1 MNRAASLS
9 LLLLLS
15 ACSTEATPV
24 TSGIDVTIDP
34 FDVPPGG
41 EVQNCIYLK
50 VPSDTDIDIGH
61 VVLDFAQGT
70 HHMHVYYGD
79 ELHDDGTESCFTAVN
94 FDKWHLLVGEQRP
107 HTEWTL
113 PDGVAFHVK
122 AHQQLLIQVHFVNAL
137 NLTTV
142 GQAKGTIHFDTVDPA
157 SVQSYMGSIFGQ
169 QRGIDIKPHSSFSVD
184 GICRLPHAISMG
196 ALAGHYHFTGKD
208 FVASR
213 LNADGTTGEEFYRAD
228 SFAEP
233 AFSIYG
239 DTNPLKFDEGGRIL
253 WHCDYV
259 NNQDIELPFGPKEL
273 TEEHCNM
280 FAFYY
285 PATGQ
290 QEFIPCVSY
299 GRCEKECEPGQTC
312 NEQGECV
319 GGSDNGDGGVPPDM
333 TNTGADM
340 AIGPGQDMALGPGQ
354 DMAQPSPDLANPPQ
368 PDMARGVCQN
378 LETEPNN
385 SAATASAMCSA
396 EIQGSIASASD
407 VDWYTFDLAPGDN
420 YDITLGTL
428 PADYTFDVYHKA
440 QDGTLTYFF
449 SADDF
454 HDLVDQVLSSQSL
467 NGGMYYLK
475 VYSADGSSD
484 ANRRYTLTVA
494 TY

>member
-1 MNRAASLS
+1 
-9 LLLLLS
+9 
-15 ACSTEATPV
+15 
-24 TSGIDVTIDP
+24 
-34 FDVPPGG
+34 
-41 EVQNCIYLK
+41 
-50 VPSDTDIDIGH
+50 
-61 VVLDFAQGT
+61 
-70 HHMHVYYGD
+70 
-79 ELHDDGTESCFTAVN
+79 
-94 FDKWHLLVGEQRP
+94 
-107 HTEWTL
+107 
-113 PDGVAFHVK
+113 
-122 AHQQLLIQVHFVNAL
+122 
-137 NLTTV
+137 
-142 GQAKGTIHFDTVDPA
+142 
-157 SVQSYMGSIFGQ
+157 
-169 QRGIDIKPHSSFSVD
+169 
-184 GICRLPHAISMG
+184 MG

-239 DTNPLKFDEGGRIL
+239 DTNPLKFDDGGRIL

-484 ANRRYTLTVA
+484 PNRRYTLTVA
-494 TY
+494 TF